1 MFAVN
6 VVSTVWMR
14 TYLHSA
20 VNFPTDKSRFMSV
33 LSGLNDELFNCVKV
47 QREGFLNHIS
57 VQEMWFRKPE
67 FEILLIVK
75 QLFSEVMICEINVNI
90 KQNIVI
96 RLSQLHGQWAN
107 SNLFYYMF
115 IFLQI
120 FIFPLITVKLSQKE
134 PLTSEARHS
143 SLAQQVYLLFVFI
156 FAVRTI
162 IWTHCC
168 AKYGLL
174 FKDLRK

>member
-20 VNFPTDKSRFMSV
+20 VNFLTDKSRFMPI
-33 LSGLNDELFNCVKV
+33 LSGLNDELFNCVKELGEAAGNV
-47 QREGFLNHIS
+47 IQKTWVWNSTYCETTFQWGDDS
-57 VQEMWFRKPE
+57 
-67 FEILLIVK
+67 
-75 QLFSEVMICEINVNI
+75 EINVNI

-96 RLSQLHGQWAN
+96 RLSQLHGQWAS

-120 FIFPLITVKLSQKE
+120 FIFPLITIKLSQKE

-143 SLAQQVYLLFVFI
+143 SLAQQVYLLFVFTLSCLSA
-156 FAVRTI
+156 FAVRII

>member
-1 MFAVN
+1 MSVLCEWGHIYTQLRTFRLIKADLCQFYQDLMMN
-6 VVSTVWMR
+6 FSTVWKNWER
-14 TYLHSA
+14 L
-20 VNFPTDKSRFMSV
+20 
-33 LSGLNDELFNCVKV
+33 
-47 QREGFLNHIS
+47 
-57 VQEMWFRKPE
+57 QEMWFRKPE

-75 QLFSEVMICEINVNI
+75 QLFSEVMIPEINVNI

-96 RLSQLHGQWAN
+96 RLSQLHGQWAS
-107 SNLFYYMF
+107 SNLFYYIF
-115 IFLQI
+115 LFLQI
-120 FIFPLITVKLSQKE
+120 FIFPLITIKLSQKE

-143 SLAQQVYLLFVFI
+143 SLAQQVYLLFVFTLSCLSA